1 MRLLRSAP
9 KPEELTDDSRL
20 FVRRAARGIIL
31 QGDKILLLYTARY
44 DDYSLP
50 GGGVDEREDSVQ
62 GLIRELREETGAA
75 EVTNIRAYGQYDEYR
90 PWHKSDFDWVLMR
103 SLCYCCELIGELGEP
118 QLEAHELQNG
128 MHPVWM
134 NIHEAIRH
142 NEAIIGGSDKK
153 GLSIDRETFLLRLIV
168 TELLSEAELK
178 S

>member
-9 KPEELTDDSRL
+9 KPEELIDDRRL

-50 GGGVDEREDSVQ
+50 GGGVDDGEDSIQ
-62 GLIRELREETGAA
+62 GLIRELREETGATS
-75 EVTNIRAYGQYDEYR
+75 VTNIQAYGQYDEYR
-90 PWHKSDFDWVLMR
+90 PWNKPGFDWVLMR
-103 SLCYCCELIGELGEP
+103 SLCYRCELVGELDEP

-142 NEAIIGGSDKK
+142 NEAIIAGSDKK

-168 TELLSEAELK
+168 SELLS
-178 S
+178 